1 MWAAARGENEIARML
16 LGYGDGAD
24 PTIQD
29 QNGQTAMDLAKENGH
44 DEMVTILE
52 SGGLPGPKPVAV
64 KTEKNKGKKKV
75 ERRVNRGTGASKA
88 TRTKVLV
95 LV

>member
-1 MWAAARGENEIARML
+1 ML

-24 PTIQD
+24 RTLKD
-29 QNGQTAMDLAKENGH
+29 RRGKTAIDFAKENGH

-64 KTEKNKGKKKV
+64 KTEKKNV
-75 ERRVNRGTGASKA
+75 ERRVNRSAGASKA